1 MPMSQSMSLSRLVA
15 SIAWLLAAACA
26 QDTNAAP
33 TPASNSSAPPYTEL
47 PCTDLQVKDLG
58 ENVACGRLSVP
69 ESGTPGHA
77 TVLSIPV
84 VILRAETDARAADPV
99 LYLHGG
105 PGIATLESA
114 ARFVQSPSVQQF
126 RKTRDFVMFD
136 QRGTG
141 LSTPALCP
149 DFDAEMDRI
158 EQQAPPPTT
167 GTQRKRVAAIAC
179 REHLDASG
187 RDRTA
192 YTSSAIADDA
202 EALRQ
207 ALGYAQWNV
216 LATSYGSF
224 PAFELARRHPASVR
238 AIVLNSPFPPNSPN
252 RAEQLSTTLEGLAA
266 LQVRCN
272 QDPACAA
279 AHPDLHKDTAGVI
292 ARLNAA
298 PLKTGNGQVD
308 GYTFMGTVW
317 NLLVRGKT
325 APLLPEYL
333 KRAAAGDDAMLR
345 KVGEPFAGAQ
355 SFGTLSFAQ
364 QWLVSCHDI
373 YPRPS
378 TALVQRALDTHR
390 DFAPDMDPAEQDTV
404 CAELQPTHAPDS
416 FYTDADLAVPVLV
429 YAGEYDPATPT
440 SDATATMQLLANGTL
455 VSVTGASH
463 AAMSTDDCTL
473 GIGHRFIDDPA
484 AKPDL
489 SCLAQRPKPAF
500 PGPEALDAFLKT
512 L

>member
-1 MPMSQSMSLSRLVA
+1 MPQPRRVVPMGC
-15 SIAWLLAAACA
+15 LLASALASVPVFA
-26 QDTNAAP
+26 QDALTAPPLPSAAP
-33 TPASNSSAPPYTEL
+33 AYIEL
-47 PCTDLQVKDLG
+47 PCTELQLKDLG
-58 ENVACGRLSVP
+58 DGIACGRLSVP
-69 ESGTPGHA
+69 ESRAPGN
-77 TVLSIPV
+77 TVTLSLPV
-84 VILRAETDARAADPV
+84 VILRATGADRVDDPL

-105 PGIATLESA
+105 PGLATVENA
-114 ARFVQSPSVQQF
+114 AGFVQSPTISAL

-141 LSTPALCP
+141 QSTPALCP
-149 DFDAEMDRI
+149 DFDAELDRI
-158 EQQAPPPTT
+158 GKEAPPPATA
-167 GTQRKRVAAIAC
+167 TQRKRAAAIAC
-179 REHLDASG
+179 RAHLQANG

-207 ALGYAQWNV
+207 ALGYKPWNV

-224 PAFELARRHPASVR
+224 PAFELARRHPAGVR
-238 AIVLNSPFPPNSPN
+238 AIVFNSPFPPNSPN

-272 QDPACAA
+272 QDTACAA
-279 AHPDLHKDTAGVI
+279 AHPDLHKEAASVI

-298 PLKTGNGQVD
+298 PLDTANGRID

-317 NLLVRGKT
+317 NLLVRGRT

-333 KRAAAGDDAMLR
+333 NRAVAGDDAMLR

-378 TALVQRALDTHR
+378 TALVQGALDAHR
-390 DFAPDMDPAEQDTV
+390 DIAPDMDPAEQDSV

-416 FYTDADLAVPVLV
+416 FYTDADLAVPALV

-455 VSVTGASH
+455 VSVAGASH
-463 AAMSTDDCTL
+463 ASLGTDDCTL
-473 GIGHRFIDDPA
+473 GIGQRFLDDLQA
-484 AKPDL
+484 TPDL
-489 SCLAQRPKPAF
+489 ACLTQRPQPAF
-500 PGPEALDAFLKT
+500 PGPEALDAFLES

>member
-1 MPMSQSMSLSRLVA
+1 MACLLASVLASAPAFAQGATVA
-15 SIAWLLAAACA
+15 SPSPP
-26 QDTNAAP
+26 TAP
-33 TPASNSSAPPYTEL
+33 AFAEL
-47 PCTDLQVKDLG
+47 PCTELQLEDLG
-58 ENVACGRLSVP
+58 DGITCGRLSVP
-69 ESGTPGHA
+69 ESRAPDN
-77 TVLSIPV
+77 TVTLSLPV
-84 VILRAETDARAADPV
+84 VILRATGPDKADDPL

-105 PGIATLESA
+105 PGLATVENA
-114 ARFVQSPSVQQF
+114 PRFVQSPTIAAL
-126 RKTRDFVMFD
+126 RRTRDFVMFD

-141 LSTPALCP
+141 QSTPALCP
-149 DFDAEMDRI
+149 DFDAELARI
-158 EQQAPPPTT
+158 EKEAPSPTT
-167 GTQRKRVAAIAC
+167 ATRRKRAAAIAC
-179 REHLDASG
+179 REHLQATG

-207 ALGYAQWNV
+207 ALGYQPWNV

-238 AIVLNSPFPPNSPN
+238 AIVFNAPFPPNSPN

-266 LQVRCN
+266 LQARCD
-272 QDPACAA
+272 QDQACAA
-279 AHPDLHKDTAGVI
+279 AHPDLHQETASVI

-298 PLKTGNGQVD
+298 PLDTANGRID

-317 NLLVRGKT
+317 NLLVRGRT

-333 KRAAAGDDAMLR
+333 KRAVSGDDAMLR

-378 TALVQRALDTHR
+378 TAIVQGALEAHR
-390 DFAPDMDPAEQDTV
+390 NIAPDMDPTEQDTV
-404 CAELQPTHAPDS
+404 CAELQPSHAPDS
-416 FYTDADLAVPVLV
+416 FYTDADLAVPALV

-455 VSVTGASH
+455 VSVAGASH
-463 AAMSTDDCTL
+463 ASMGTDECTL
-473 GIGHRFIDDPA
+473 GIGQRFFEDPS

-489 SCLAQRPKPAF
+489 ACLENRPKPGF
-500 PGPEALDAFLKT
+500 PGPEAFEAFLES